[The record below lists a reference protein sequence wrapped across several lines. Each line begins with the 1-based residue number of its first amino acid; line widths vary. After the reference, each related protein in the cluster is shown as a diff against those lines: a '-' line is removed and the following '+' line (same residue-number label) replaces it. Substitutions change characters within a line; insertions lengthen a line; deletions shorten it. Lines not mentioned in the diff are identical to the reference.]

1 MGPKF
6 ERARTAGE
14 QLPAPETETTE
25 RFALISVS
33 DKAGVADF
41 ARVLDSLGYRIIS
54 TGGTARTLTAS
65 GIDVVP
71 IQEVTGNPEAFDGRM
86 KTISFPIESGILFD
100 RTNPSH
106 VREAQELNVR
116 PIDIVVC
123 NLYPFE
129 QTIQNPNVTLEEAVE
144 NIDVGGPTMIRAA
157 AKNFAS
163 VLVVTDPQDYQ
174 RVGEV
179 LSQGTVTQDF
189 RRELAAK
196 AFRLLS
202 SYDSKI
208 ASFLG

>member
-1 MGPKF
+1 MGPKL
-6 ERARTAGE
+6 ERSKTGGE
-14 QLPAPETETTE
+14 ELPVPEIEKTEK
-25 RFALISVS
+25 FALISVS
-33 DKAGVADF
+33 DKTGVVDL
-41 ARVLDSLGYRIIS
+41 ARVFDSLGYRIIS
-54 TGGTARTLTAS
+54 TGGTARTLTDA

-100 RTNPSH
+100 RNNPRH
-106 VREAQELNVR
+106 VKEAQKLNVR

-174 RVGEV
+174 RVGEA

-189 RRELAAK
+189 RRELAVK
-196 AFRLLS
+196 AFARLS
-202 SYDSKI
+202 SYDSTI
-208 ASFLG
+208 ARFLG